1 MFKNIL
7 IVKVHLWSERGPGHR
22 ENRGTEHCG
31 TAAACSTGIRVGDQ
45 IQRWLPG
52 LLLRKTNS
60 L

>member
-31 TAAACSTGIRVGDQ
+31 AAAACSTGIRVGDQ
-45 IQRWLPG
+45 I
-52 LLLRKTNS
+52 
-60 L
+60 